1 MWDASGKSISKCI
14 FLEHLLEEK
23 RVTRKKEMFSA
34 IREGRRNCRERRI
47 WDVTRISKGGKGM
60 RLLLQDGKTEWKN
73 VNRVDER
80 IDLEGGVPT
89 KTVVVQID
97 VAEPDS
103 ITGDQAVQY
112 YQTVGMD
119 CFSTLDEKGNRL
131 KTYED
136 FPILSSIYTTYT
148 EKTRYL
154 NLVFRGKA

>member
-1 MWDASGKSISKCI
+1 MK
-14 FLEHLLEEK
+14 
-23 RVTRKKEMFSA
+23 
-34 IREGRRNCRERRI
+34 
-47 WDVTRISKGGKGM
+47 
-60 RLLLQDGKTEWKN
+60 LLLQDGKTEWKN

-119 CFSTLDEKGNRL
+119 CFSTLDEKGNQL